1 MGEVSKE
8 GKVLI
13 KKLGLKNAGV
23 KISDN
28 ASFSLQLFIFVHVPP
43 VFSVLL
49 TIFAVYQQPTFFD
62 PPCMSLSPCVYIS

>member
-43 VFSVLL
+43 VFSV
-49 TIFAVYQQPTFFD
+49 YQQPTFFD